1 MQQKSVIVHL
11 SFVVNDFH
19 MKRLLLLICLL
30 CSAASLS
37 AQGTGPKEKNFSK
50 RFPYR
55 YELRLGYGA
64 TPMYDTDNFMR
75 TGYFYKYDYV
85 TGPYEPSLDNLYR
98 VQEGSRYVSGVFT
111 GEFSI
116 HYRRWFTLAFSL
128 GVNGM
133 WGNEYDPLT
142 EIYTR
147 KSGVS
152 FNLMPVARFNWF
164 TFSKIRMYSAVGAGL
179 YAGFYDDDAVVTP
192 AGMLVPVGITLGK
205 KFFFFAETVISTATM
220 GGNMGIGYRF

>member
-1 MQQKSVIVHL
+1 
-11 SFVVNDFH
+11 
-19 MKRLLLLICLL
+19 MKRFLVLICLL
-30 CSAASLS
+30 CVAGSLS
-37 AQGTGPKEKNFSK
+37 AEGRLNRKEKSFRE

-75 TGYFYKYDYV
+75 TAYFYKYDYA
-85 TGPYEPSLDNLYR
+85 TGPYRPSLDNLYK
-98 VQEGSRYVSGVFT
+98 VQEGAGYVSGVFT
-111 GEFSI
+111 AEFSI
-116 HYRRWFTLAFSL
+116 HYRRWFTLAFNL

-133 WGNEYDPLT
+133 WGNEYDPMT

-152 FNLMPVARFNWF
+152 FNFMPVARFNWF
-164 TFSKIRMYSAVGAGL
+164 TFSKIRMYSAVGAWL
-179 YAGFYDDDAVVTP
+179 YAGFYDDEAVVTP

-220 GGNMGIGYRF
+220 GGNMGVGYRF

>member
-1 MQQKSVIVHL
+1 M
-11 SFVVNDFH
+11 N
-19 MKRLLLLICLL
+19 R
-30 CSAASLS
+30 
-37 AQGTGPKEKNFSK
+37 KEKIFRE

-64 TPMYDTDNFMR
+64 SPEYDTDNFMR
-75 TGYFYKYDYV
+75 TNYFHKYDYS
-85 TGPYEPSLDNLYR
+85 TGPYRPSLDNLYK
-98 VQEGSRYVSGVFT
+98 VQEGAGYVSGVFT
-111 GEFSI
+111 AEFSI
-116 HYRRWFTLAFSL
+116 HYRRWFTLAFNL

-147 KSGVS
+147 KSGAS
-152 FNLMPVARFNWF
+152 FNFMPVARFNWF

-179 YAGFYDDDAVVTP
+179 YAGFYDDEAVVTP

-220 GGNMGIGYRF
+220 GGNMGVGYRF

>member
-1 MQQKSVIVHL
+1 M
-11 SFVVNDFH
+11 N
-19 MKRLLLLICLL
+19 R
-30 CSAASLS
+30 
-37 AQGTGPKEKNFSK
+37 KEKIFRE

-75 TGYFYKYDYV
+75 TGYFYKYDYA
-85 TGPYEPSLDNLYR
+85 TGPYRPSLDNLYK
-98 VQEGSRYVSGVFT
+98 VQEGAGYVSGVFT

-116 HYRRWFTLAFSL
+116 HYRRWFTLAFNL

-147 KSGVS
+147 KSGAS
-152 FNLMPVARFNWF
+152 FNFMPVARFNWF